1 MMFSWVAARRRRRF
15 GFGTRRKK
23 KLAMTLAAALASG
36 SLLTTC
42 QTRLKEAAVA
52 GTKDLLFTL
61 LSPTTFVDLLFSD
74 ADDTDE

>member
-1 MMFSWVAARRRRRF
+1 
-15 GFGTRRKK
+15 
-23 KLAMTLAAALASG
+23 MTLAAALASG
-36 SLLTTC
+36 SLVSTC
-42 QTRLKEAAVA
+42 DTRLKEAAVA